1 MLILA
6 IEILV
11 SCGKQMG
18 FYAPQVPVHLGP
30 AVCPVLLPRH
40 WKGPVLDR
48 WFDNVG
54 KRIMAEK
61 LTAFLT
67 QLITIKNQAE
77 KCCLWFLFCKE
88 IVEHPLE
95 WEELCYIDIECPDAL
110 SALLFHGEGGFW
122 VGRAH

>member
-54 KRIMAEK
+54 KRITAEK
-61 LTAFLT
+61 LTVFLT

-77 KCCLWFLFCKE
+77 KMLPVVPVLQRDCGA
-88 IVEHPLE
+88 PT
-95 WEELCYIDIECPDAL
+95 
-110 SALLFHGEGGFW
+110 G
-122 VGRAH
+122 VGRTVLH